1 MNTQKKKRQ
10 ARLAAQKTVL
20 KAPKTEKESAFSA
33 LCDMICVTDQEMARA
48 LIKKG
53 LLGNTDEVKECLEA
67 SKGECDGLFK
77 QYCPELGVASFQKK
91 MSEAGYVVL
100 EASNVAAA
108 RLRRRSS
115 RKTSES
121 TQLQKTCCLP

>member
-1 MNTQKKKRQ
+1 MTTIKDK
-10 ARLAAQKTVL
+10 RLAAQKTVL
-20 KAPKTEKESAFSA
+20 KAPKTIKSAFSA

>member
-1 MNTQKKKRQ
+1 VTTIKDK
-10 ARLAAQKTVL
+10 RLAAQKTPL
-20 KAPKTEKESAFSA
+20 KAAKTLMSAFSA